1 MVPEKL
7 FDQFKKIGIMKILNV
22 SKIRSIVVA
31 LSVLLSFYEVSAEK
45 IPAFPGAEGHG
56 MYTIGGRGGRVIKV
70 TNLNDSGEGSLR
82 AAVEAEGPRIVVF
95 EVSGTI
101 ELESRLKIRNEY
113 ITIAGQTAP
122 GDGICIKNHEVFI
135 DACEEV
141 VVRYIRF
148 RMGDEAQQQ
157 ADAFGG
163 QKNKN
168 VIIDH
173 CSVSWSTDECAS
185 FYANENFTMQWCLIG
200 ESLRYSVHESGKHGY
215 GGVWGGKKASFHHNL
230 LAHHDSRNPRLGE
243 YASSYALSDLVDIRN
258 NVIYNWQGNSCYG
271 GEGMN
276 VNMVNNYYKTGPATI
291 KHQDRIVAL
300 RNRVET
306 WDPLYNIWGKFY
318 INGNVL
324 TGSER
329 ATNDNWNYGVQFDSK
344 WSHISNTERQ
354 SLRLESP
361 LETSV
366 VTTDLAEDAYQ
377 KVLKFAGASLKRDS
391 VDQRIIHDVTT
402 GTATC
407 MDGGNNSTNGFI
419 DTQDAVGGWPELE
432 SLPAPFDTDNDG
444 MPDEWEIEHGLDP
457 SNPSD
462 GNRDFNKD
470 GYTNIEDYLNSLT
483 LQYYDT
489 KPMVTIISP
498 KNNEVFIVSKK
509 ANIEVGA
516 YANDYNGGSI
526 TKIELYLD
534 KQLVKKENNAN
545 QIVTKLRGVSNG
557 MHHIIVK
564 AMDNSGNI
572 SIDTSTVYVGTKKVR
587 VNIEEDARNG
597 YVKLEPSGGL
607 YAEDIDVNIMAV
619 PNEGYY
625 FHGWTKDIESEQ
637 EILTIKTRYDIT
649 LKPVFVANED
659 SLNMYRKTIKITF
672 GPLEGFY
679 ALPGYMADGGS
690 PYFRKLNGY
699 TYGWLE
705 GYNLAGS
712 YNPSESNLVLATHNV
727 FETENS
733 NYSWGIDLPKGFYNV
748 KLGLGAKKSQQAIR
762 VNLGQQR
769 SDGSQLFINDSID
782 TDKYS
787 EYVFENFEVKDGGSI
802 YSDVQ
807 LTLSS
812 VNQTKVYFIE
822 IEPVKIGGR
831 RRVKV
836 INGSGSG
843 TYNEFYGPV
852 MITADSPDDGMIFD
866 KWIGNTEPQYFE
878 DIDKWISNTGY
889 IEDIYSPT
897 TFVTKLDYITSVK
910 ATYKEK

>member
-1 MVPEKL
+1 MQR
-7 FDQFKKIGIMKILNV
+7 FNTTKIC
-22 SKIRSIVVA
+22 SIVIVI
-31 LSVLLSFYEVSAEK
+31 SVLLSFYEVSAKK

-101 ELESRLKIRNEY
+101 ELERRLKIRNEY

-122 GDGICIKNHEVFI
+122 GDGICIKNQEVFL
-135 DACEEV
+135 DASEEV
-141 VVRYIRF
+141 IVRYIRF
-148 RMGDEAQQQ
+148 RMGDESQQQ

-185 FYANENFTMQWCLIG
+185 FYANENFTMQWCLVG
-200 ESLRYSVHESGKHGY
+200 ESLRHSVHESGKHGY

-243 YASSYALSDLVDIRN
+243 YASSYALSDLVDLRN

-276 VNMVNNYYKTGPATI
+276 VNIVNNYYKAGPATT
-291 KHQDRIVAL
+291 KHEERIIAIW
-300 RNRVET
+300 NRIET

-324 TGSER
+324 TESER

-354 SLRLESP
+354 NLRLESP
-361 LETSV
+361 LETSI
-366 VTTDLAEDAYQ
+366 VTTHTAEEAYQ
-377 KVLKFAGASLKRDS
+377 KVLQFVGASLKRDP
-391 VDQRIIHDVTT
+391 VDRRIIHDVTT
-402 GTATC
+402 GAATY
-407 MDGGNNSTNGFI
+407 MDGGNGSTSGFI
-419 DTQDAVGGWPELE
+419 DTQDAVGGWPELK
-432 SLPAPFDTDNDG
+432 SLPAPVDIDDDG
-444 MPDEWEIEHGLDP
+444 MPDEWETTNGLDP
-457 SNPSD
+457 NDPSD
-462 GNRDFNKD
+462 GNKDFNND
-470 GYTNIEDYLNSLT
+470 GYTNIEDYLNSLA

-489 KPMVTIISP
+489 KPLVNTIKP
-498 KNNEVFIVSKK
+498 KNNELFIVSKK
-509 ANIEVGA
+509 VNIEVEA

-545 QIVTKLRGVSNG
+545 QIVTKLRGVSHG

-564 AMDNSGNI
+564 ATDNSGNI
-572 SIDTSTVYVGTKKVR
+572 SIDTTTVYVGTKKVR
-587 VNIEEDARNG
+587 INIEEDARNG
-597 YVKLEPSGGL
+597 HVKLEPDGGL
-607 YAEDIDVNIMAV
+607 YTEDIDVNIMAI
-619 PNEGYY
+619 PNEGYH
-625 FHGWTKDIESEQ
+625 FHSWIKDIESEQ
-637 EILTIKTRYDIT
+637 ELLTIKTTDHIT
-649 LKPVFVANED
+649 LKPVFVANKD
-659 SLNMYRKTIKITF
+659 PLNMYRKPIKITF

-679 ALPGYMADGGS
+679 APSGYIADGGS
-690 PYFRKLNGY
+690 PYFRRSNGY

-727 FETENS
+727 FETKS
-733 NYSWGIDLPKGFYNV
+733 SSYSWGIALPKGFYNV
-748 KLGLGAKKSQQAIR
+748 KLGLGAKKSQQAIK

-769 SDGSQLFINDSID
+769 ADGSQLFINDSID
-782 TDKYS
+782 TDKYN
-787 EYVFENFEVKDGGSI
+787 EYVLENFEVKDGGSI

-812 VNQTKVYFIE
+812 VNQTEIYFIE
-822 IEPVKIGGR
+822 IEPVRIGGKR
-831 RRVKV
+831 RLKV
-836 INGSGSG
+836 INGIGSG

-852 MITADSPDDGMIFD
+852 MITADSPDDGMVFD

-878 DIDKWISNTGY
+878 GINKWISNTGY
-889 IEDIYSPT
+889 IEDIYSST

-910 ATYKEK
+910 ATYRKK

>member
-1 MVPEKL
+1 MQR
-7 FDQFKKIGIMKILNV
+7 FNTTKIC
-22 SKIRSIVVA
+22 SIVIVI
-31 LSVLLSFYEVSAEK
+31 SVLLSFYEVSAKK

-82 AAVEAEGPRIVVF
+82 TAVEAEGPRIVVF

-101 ELESRLKIRNEY
+101 ELERRLKIRNEY

-122 GDGICIKNHEVFI
+122 GDGICIKNQEVFL
-135 DACEEV
+135 DASEEV
-141 VVRYIRF
+141 IVRYIRF
-148 RMGDEAQQQ
+148 RMGDESQQQ

-185 FYANENFTMQWCLIG
+185 FYANQNFTMQWCLVG
-200 ESLRYSVHESGKHGY
+200 ESLHHSVHESGKHGY

-276 VNMVNNYYKTGPATI
+276 VNMVNNYYKAGPATI
-291 KHQDRIVAL
+291 KHQDRIVAI
-300 RNRVET
+300 RNRIET

-324 TGSER
+324 TESER

-354 SLRLESP
+354 NLRLESP
-361 LETSV
+361 LETGI
-366 VTTDLAEDAYQ
+366 VTTNTTEEAYQ
-377 KVLKFAGASLKRDS
+377 KVLKFAGASLKRDL

-407 MDGGNNSTNGFI
+407 MDGGNGSTNGFI

-432 SLPAPFDTDNDG
+432 SLPAPVDIDDDG
-444 MPDEWEIEHGLDP
+444 MPDEWETANGLDP
-457 SNPSD
+457 SNPGD
-462 GNRDFNKD
+462 GNKDFNND

-489 KPMVTIISP
+489 KPLVSTISP
-498 KNNEVFIVSKK
+498 KNNELFIVSKK
-509 ANIEVGA
+509 VNIEVEA

-545 QIVTKLRGVSNG
+545 QIVTTLRGVSHG
-557 MHHIIVK
+557 IHHIIVK
-564 AMDNSGNI
+564 AKDNSGNI
-572 SIDTSTVYVGTKKVR
+572 SIDTTTVYVGAKKVR
-587 VNIEEDARNG
+587 INIGEDARNG
-597 YVKLEPSGGL
+597 YVKLEPDGGL
-607 YAEDIDVNIMAV
+607 YTEGIDVNVMAI

-625 FHGWTKDIESEQ
+625 FYGWIKDIESEQ
-637 EILTIKTRYDIT
+637 ELLTIKTTDDIT

-659 SLNMYRKTIKITF
+659 SLNMYRKPIKITF

-679 ALPGYMADGGS
+679 APPGYIADGGS
-690 PYFRKLNGY
+690 PYFQKSNGY

-712 YNPSESNLVLATHNV
+712 YNPSESNLVLATHSV
-727 FETENS
+727 FETES
-733 NYSWGIDLPKGFYNV
+733 SSYSWGIALPKGFYNV

-769 SDGSQLFINDSID
+769 ADGSQLFINDSID
-782 TDKYS
+782 TDKYN

-802 YSDVQ
+802 YSDVK

-812 VNQTKVYFIE
+812 VNQTKIYFIE
-822 IEPVKIGGR
+822 IEPMKIGGGR
-831 RRVKV
+831 RLKV

-843 TYNEFYGPV
+843 TYNEFYGRV

-878 DIDKWISNTGY
+878 GIDKWISNTGY
-889 IEDIYSPT
+889 IEDIYSLT

-910 ATYKEK
+910 ATYKKK